1 MDPGIY
7 DEWITLI
14 FANKIILGKSF
25 ENHWIM
31 VSITVIVTCGVEEKE
46 RGEQTE
52 LHLFVIWSQVLL
64 HSIVGIVDEPIN

>member
-1 MDPGIY
+1 
-7 DEWITLI
+7 
-14 FANKIILGKSF
+14 
-25 ENHWIM
+25 M
-31 VSITVIVTCGVEEKE
+31 VSITVIVTCGVEEEE